1 MIDALRNQDPEI
13 FDAIVGEAGRQN
25 ESLELIASEN
35 FTSVAVLQAA
45 GSVLTNKYAE
55 GYPGKRYYGGCEWVD
70 VAETLAIERCRQ
82 LFGASFANVQPHSGA
97 QANMAAYMA
106 VMKPGDRLLGMDL
119 SNGGHLT
126 HGSPVNFSGQI
137 YKATSYGVAEDG
149 RIDFDKV
156 REAAL
161 RDRPRVIVAGASA
174 YPRVIDFETF
184 RAIAREVDALLVVDM
199 AHVAGL
205 VAGGVHPSPVNV
217 ADIVTSTTHKTLRGP
232 RGGFV
237 LSTDEA
243 HARAINKQVFP
254 GMQGGPLMHII
265 AAKAVAFGEA
275 MRPEFRQ
282 YAQAVVT
289 NARALAGALQG
300 RGFDLVS
307 GGTDNHLLLL
317 DLRSRGELTGKA
329 AEAALERARITVN
342 KNTVPGETR
351 SPFVTSGVRIGTA
364 ALTTRGMGA
373 DEMDTIGGWIADVLE
388 TPEDEAVL
396 QRTAASVR
404 DLCAQFPIYER
415 IRREH
420 VAAVGAD

>member
-1 MIDALRNQDPEI
+1 
-13 FDAIVGEAGRQN
+13 
-25 ESLELIASEN
+25 
-35 FTSVAVLQAA
+35 
-45 GSVLTNKYAE
+45 
-55 GYPGKRYYGGCEWVD
+55 
-70 VAETLAIERCRQ
+70 
-82 LFGASFANVQPHSGA
+82 
-97 QANMAAYMA
+97 
-106 VMKPGDRLLGMDL
+106 
-119 SNGGHLT
+119 
-126 HGSPVNFSGQI
+126 
-137 YKATSYGVAEDG
+137 
-149 RIDFDKV
+149 
-156 REAAL
+156 
-161 RDRPRVIVAGASA
+161 
-174 YPRVIDFETF
+174 
-184 RAIAREVDALLVVDM
+184 
-199 AHVAGL
+199 
-205 VAGGVHPSPVNV
+205 
-217 ADIVTSTTHKTLRGP
+217 
-232 RGGFV
+232 
-237 LSTDEA
+237 
-243 HARAINKQVFP
+243 
-254 GMQGGPLMHII
+254 MHII

-373 DEMDTIGGWIADVLE
+373 DEMDTIGSWIADVLE